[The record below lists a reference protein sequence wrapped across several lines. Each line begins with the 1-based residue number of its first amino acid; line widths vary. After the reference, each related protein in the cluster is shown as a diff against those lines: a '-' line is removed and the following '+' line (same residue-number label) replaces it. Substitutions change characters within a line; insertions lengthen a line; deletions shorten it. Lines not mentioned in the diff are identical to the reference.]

1 MHFLQI
7 VNVIL
12 SLFDPLLQETIIEL
26 IALGLG
32 LRLSWHRWPL
42 LLNAKPRHF
51 IHLRELDITLIL
63 LSPAQNIILTKLLW
77 LSWWFL
83 RFGGSEI
90 KVVHVLLFW

>member
-42 LLNAKPRHF
+42 LLHAKPRHF
-51 IHLRELDITLIL
+51 IHLRELDITFIL
-63 LSPAQNIILTKLLW
+63 LSPTQNIILTKLLW

-90 KVVHVLLFW
+90 KVIHVLSFW